1 MIILFGNIDKSWE
14 ALAKPHGDLPVHVD
28 SKGLKS
34 FLQATHGIIFE
45 GTGILA
51 QVHTS
56 NLGKAQTT
64 DWNKA

>member
-1 MIILFGNIDKSWE
+1 MTMIFWDIDKGWE
-14 ALAKPHGDLPVHVD
+14 ALAKPHGDLSVHVD

-34 FLQATHGIIFE
+34 FLQATHSVIFE
-45 GTGILA
+45 GIGILA

-56 NLGKAQTT
+56 NLRKSQAA

>member
-1 MIILFGNIDKSWE
+1 MIFGNIDKSRK
-14 ALAKPHGDLPVHVD
+14 ALAKPHGDFSVHVD
-28 SKGLKS
+28 SKWLKS
-34 FLQATHGIIFE
+34 FLQATHGVIFE

>member
-1 MIILFGNIDKSWE
+1 MTMIFGNIHKSRE
-14 ALAKPHGDLPVHVD
+14 ALAEPHGNFPVHVD

-34 FLQATHGIIFE
+34 FLQATHGVIFE
-45 GTGILA
+45 STGILA